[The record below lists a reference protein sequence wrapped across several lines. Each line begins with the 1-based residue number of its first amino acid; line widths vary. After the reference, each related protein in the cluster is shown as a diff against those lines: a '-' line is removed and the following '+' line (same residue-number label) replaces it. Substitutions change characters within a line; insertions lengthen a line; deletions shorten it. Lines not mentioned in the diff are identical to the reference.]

1 MSILITG
8 GMGHV
13 GYELIKHA
21 LRAGEDVIAQY
32 HTTFRKKDADALEG
46 NVRWVHCNLSSP
58 AEVEAMSKDP
68 NVTGCIHT
76 AAVPNDKV
84 ARNNPGEAIMVNI
97 GAVGSLLE
105 AARLYKWRRFI

>member
-1 MSILITG
+1 MAILITG

-46 NVRWVHCNLSSP
+46 NVRWVNCNLSNS
-58 AEVEAMSKDP
+58 ADIEAMSNDS

-76 AAVPNDKV
+76 AAVTNDTL
-84 ARNNPGEAIMVNI
+84 ARRCV
-97 GAVGSLLE
+97 
-105 AARLYKWRRFI
+105 

>member
-32 HTTFRKKDADALEG
+32 HTTFRKKMPTHLR
-46 NVRWVHCNLSSP
+46 VMYV
-58 AEVEAMSKDP
+58 
-68 NVTGCIHT
+68 GCI
-76 AAVPNDKV
+76 VIYPVLQK
-84 ARNNPGEAIMVNI
+84 
-97 GAVGSLLE
+97 
-105 AARLYKWRRFI
+105 

>member
-32 HTTFRKKDADALEG
+32 HTTFRKKDADFT
-46 NVRWVHCNLSSP
+46 R
-58 AEVEAMSKDP
+58 
-68 NVTGCIHT
+68 
-76 AAVPNDKV
+76 
-84 ARNNPGEAIMVNI
+84 
-97 GAVGSLLE
+97 
-105 AARLYKWRRFI
+105 

>member
-68 NVTGCIHT
+68 NVVVFIL
-76 AAVPNDKV
+76 PQFQMI
-84 ARNNPGEAIMVNI
+84 R
-97 GAVGSLLE
+97 LLE
-105 AARLYKWRRFI
+105 IIQEKRLW